1 MDSQSTAQVLTEFF
15 GYARDL
21 SVIGVIIAGAWKAR
35 GMWDGAADFIKNVNA
50 FMRAMTESTDLLV
63 NNHLKHIQ
71 DSAARIEG
79 KLDAQTRFLASQTLI
94 STDQKDLL
102 TDIKNK

>member
-1 MDSQSTAQVLTEFF
+1 MDTQSTAQVLTEFF

-21 SVIGVIIAGAWKAR
+21 SVVGFIILVAWKAR
-35 GMWDGAADFIKNVNA
+35 GMWDTANGFIESVQV
-50 FMRAMTESTDLLV
+50 FMKAVTESTDLLV

-79 KLDAQTRFLASQTLI
+79 KLDAQTRFLASQTRI